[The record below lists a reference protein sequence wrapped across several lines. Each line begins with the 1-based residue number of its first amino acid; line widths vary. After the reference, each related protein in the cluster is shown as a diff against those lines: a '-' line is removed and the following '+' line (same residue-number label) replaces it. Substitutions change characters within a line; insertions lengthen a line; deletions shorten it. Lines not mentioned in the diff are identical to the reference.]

1 MVKIIKVVP
10 NEDYTLTI
18 ELSNNHRI
26 VYDLHPRLQSTRFC
40 GLADIKKFKTVR
52 IEHENTLVW
61 NNLCQIAIDEIMD
74 MVGR

>member
-1 MVKIIKVVP
+1 MVKITRVVP

-18 ELSNNHRI
+18 ELNNHHRI
-26 VYDLHPRLQSTRFC
+26 IYDLRPRLQSVRFC
-40 GLADIKKFKTVR
+40 GLADMKKFQNVR

>member
-1 MVKIIKVVP
+1 MAKIINAVP
-10 NEDYTLTI
+10 NDNHTLTI

-26 VYDLHPRLQSTRFC
+26 IYDLRPRLQSTRFC
-40 GLADIKKFKTVR
+40 GLADIKKFKDVR

-74 MVGR
+74 MVDR